1 MKKILIA
8 IFGFMMFGCS
18 SDNMDIATIPD
29 FELEKYMG
37 KWYEIARI
45 DTRFQ
50 RGMVNVTAE
59 YTLRPDGKVEVLNR
73 GYQTEK
79 GKYKKAEAIAYTTD
93 VPNHLKVSFFPLV
106 KSDYWV
112 AYIDDD
118 YSVAVVSG
126 GKDDYL
132 WFLARENVIPN
143 STLKKLLE
151 VAEGLGYDTSHLIY
165 NIPDNTT
172 Y

>member
-1 MKKILIA
+1 MKKLLMA

-18 SDNMDIATIPD
+18 SDKIEIATIPNFD
-29 FELEKYMG
+29 LERYMG

-50 RGMVNVTAE
+50 RGMINVTAD
-59 YTLRPDGKVEVLNR
+59 YTLRPDGKVEVVNS
-73 GYQTEK
+73 GYQTTK
-79 GKYKKAEAIAYTTD
+79 GRSKKAEAIAYTTKI
-93 VPNHLKVSFFPLV
+93 PNHLKVSFFPLI

-126 GKDDYL
+126 GKGKYL

-143 STLKKLLE
+143 STLAKMLE
-151 VAEGLGYDTSHLIY
+151 VAEALGYDTSLLIY
-165 NIPDNTT
+165 NRPGNTI